1 MKAREN
7 EDEIVKAGVAMFKQ
21 SIMSIGFAKVLC
33 LTDNHVEVAWNG
45 YDRATGENS
54 STRIKCNEYV
64 VRTYAI

>member
-1 MKAREN
+1 MEAREN

-45 YDRATGENS
+45 YDRATCENS
-54 STRIKCNEYV
+54 STRMQFDVYV
-64 VRTYAI
+64 HTYAN

>member
-1 MKAREN
+1 MEAREN

-33 LTDNHVEVAWNG
+33 LTDNQVEVAWNG
-45 YDRATGENS
+45 YDRATGEDT
-54 STRIKCNEYV
+54 STRIKSNEY